1 MPKKFYCKNQKKIP
15 DRVVRR
21 ATINLKRVA
30 LIFVENFLKEN
41 SFKLFLY
48 IYGNIYKRHNEKNR
62 IKFSGIGRRSLLK
75 ELKTKLKEY

>member
-30 LIFVENFLKEN
+30 LIFVENF
-41 SFKLFLY
+41 
-48 IYGNIYKRHNEKNR
+48 YKKTVLNYFCTFTEIREIMGKT
-62 IKFSGIGRRSLLK
+62 
-75 ELKTKLKEY
+75 ELNFRELEEGVC